1 MKTLTRFFLVLLAL
15 TIALP
20 ALSRSPI
27 QSAPT
32 PLKMETKLSH
42 TNLPKNS
49 TTELFATV
57 RITGGEAQATEARAP
72 LNVALV
78 IDRSTSMSGGRLDQA
93 KNASIMFV
101 RGLQSTDRLAIVSY
115 GSDVSTVMESTLATP
130 VNKELM
136 EMAIQRIELSGATNL
151 SGGLERGVQLIAPH
165 RRDETVNRLL
175 LLSDGHA
182 NNGITTVHG
191 LANLAKN
198 TLEQGISIST
208 MGIGL
213 DYNEELMTQV
223 AVNGAGNYYFVENAE
238 ALAGIF
244 EKEAKGLSS
253 TVARRTVLTLDAGP
267 GVEIIEVQGFAS
279 TTKGNRTTVRLAEF
293 YAHQTKDML
302 VRLSVTTKDASN
314 MNVLTARLNF
324 ENVASAEKGSLS
336 RTLNAGVTADK
347 TLAAK
352 ADSDVMRR
360 VQQAEVAK
368 NMDKAMKL
376 YERGEAKQAAEV
388 LRAQRADNIAKGKAY
403 DFADDQAF
411 GRVNEELQSLESSVQ
426 AAPAAST
433 DGKRSIKANRAR
445 AYDIQMES
453 SKF

>member
-1 MKTLTRFFLVLLAL
+1 MKPLTRFFLVLLAL

-20 ALSRSPI
+20 ALGHMPVTTL
-27 QSAPT
+27 PT

-42 TNLPKNS
+42 KNLPKNS

-78 IDRSTSMSGGRLDQA
+78 IDRSTSMSGGRLEQA
-93 KNASIMFV
+93 KNASIMFL
-101 RGLQSTDRLAIVSY
+101 RGLQASDRLAIVSY
-115 GSDVSTVMESTLATP
+115 GSDVSTVMESALATP
-130 VNKELM
+130 ANKELM

-151 SGGLERGVQLIAPH
+151 SGGLDRGVELIAPH

-182 NNGITTVHG
+182 NNGITSVHG
-191 LANLAKN
+191 LANLAKT
-198 TLEQGISIST
+198 TLEKGISIST

-279 TTKGNRTTVRLAEF
+279 STKGNRTTVRLAEF

-302 VRLSVTTKDASN
+302 VRLSVTTKDAAN
-314 MNVLTARLNF
+314 MNVLTARLKF
-324 ENVASAEKGSLS
+324 ENIASEKATVS
-336 RTLNAGVTADK
+336 RTLSAGVIADK

-352 ADSDVMRR
+352 ADTDVMRR

-376 YERGEAKQAAEV
+376 YEKGEAEQAAQI
-388 LRAQRADNIAKGKAY
+388 LRAQRADNVAKGKAY

-411 GRVNEELQSLESSVQ
+411 GRVNEELKSLEDSVQ

-433 DGKRSIKANRAR
+433 SGKRSIKANRAR

-453 SKF
+453 ANF